1 MHSPRA
7 WSQEPAADAL
17 ETKWGLYAR
26 LVGTEKE
33 APRGYRLR
41 WTWTQPEVEL
51 LEEWIEPRSGKV
63 KSKIVITLGS
73 KPGEFR
79 LKGIWDK
86 IWNGTRRPDGSIVY
100 IGEGFAKFPYC
111 ISLSADG
118 LYELKDVHLRGSEV
132 IAISP
137 ATPRTS
143 FAPVAGAEARPSAAA
158 AATAEAPPTVALVPP
173 TPVRTEPAG
182 EINRESSP
190 LGTASAN
197 VPSQGGAKGES
208 LEQSYATLCSA
219 EGRSE
224 TCEVLRKALLE
235 KLKSGDQPAR
245 QAAASEADTARVA
258 RWGFIGRDALN
269 GSQLVIT
276 ESMTTDAKF
285 SNYVYGAMLLEY
297 QWISDTELRK
307 KTTQLEVTTYS
318 WGYGSKGEAK
328 PLGADSLASF
338 EEILRFNGTQPKIE
352 VTQRFLSGALQGSGH
367 KYELDVQP
375 AENYGKPFYRE
386 YPISGKQ
393 GYSEV
398 TYQGDNREY
407 VGGHIEAGERK
418 PTSYVRTFKT
428 SGVSRAQIDA
438 MIAEERQRFH
448 GTISQFHQRQAS
460 SDGWLR
466 ALIGA
471 GVGLAAGQAYGLDS
485 TQTLGAVMKGIQ
497 ITGNGSAA
505 AAAAGAMGDQLIS
518 GAGSAPPAGTSGS
531 ARAGHQAGSPGAT
544 GYAMQPPAD
553 LSQACSGFT
562 ESNYRTLA
570 VNAPGDD
577 AHLYA
582 ACGQAFELYSMYKNA
597 VKQGYSE
604 SDSMRTY
611 QAHVGAAQNA
621 LDYYRTRRA
630 K

>member
-1 MHSPRA
+1 M
-7 WSQEPAADAL
+7 AL
-17 ETKWGLYAR
+17 
-26 LVGTEKE
+26 
-33 APRGYRLR
+33 
-41 WTWTQPEVEL
+41 
-51 LEEWIEPRSGKV
+51 
-63 KSKIVITLGS
+63 
-73 KPGEFR
+73 
-79 LKGIWDK
+79 
-86 IWNGTRRPDGSIVY
+86 
-100 IGEGFAKFPYC
+100 
-111 ISLSADG
+111 
-118 LYELKDVHLRGSEV
+118 
-132 IAISP
+132 
-137 ATPRTS
+137 
-143 FAPVAGAEARPSAAA
+143 
-158 AATAEAPPTVALVPP
+158 APPASVP
-173 TPVRTEPAG
+173 VQPAS
-182 EINRESSP
+182 ES
-190 LGTASAN
+190 
-197 VPSQGGAKGES
+197 KGES
-208 LEQSYATLCSA
+208 LEQSYARLCSA
-219 EGRSE
+219 DVRNE
-224 TCEVLRKALLE
+224 TCEVLQKALLDKQKTVE
-235 KLKSGDQPAR
+235 PPAR
-245 QAAASEADTARVA
+245 QAAATETDTARVA
-258 RWGFIGRDALN
+258 KWGFIGRDALN
-269 GSQLVIT
+269 GAQLVIT
-276 ESMTTDAKF
+276 ESMTTEAKF
-285 SNYVYGAMLLEY
+285 SNYVYGAMLFEY

-328 PLGADSLASF
+328 PLGAENLASF
-338 EEILRFNGTQPKIE
+338 EEIFRINGSQPKIE
-352 VTQRFLSGALQGSGH
+352 VSQRFLSGALKGSGH

-393 GYSEV
+393 GYSEL

-407 VGGHIEAGERK
+407 VSGHIEAGERK
-418 PTSYVRTFKT
+418 PTSYARTFKA
-428 SGVSRAQIDA
+428 SGASRAQIDA
-438 MIAEERQRFH
+438 MIAEERQKFH
-448 GTISQFHQRQAS
+448 GTISQFHQRQSS

-505 AAAAGAMGDQLIS
+505 TAAAGAVGDQLIS
-518 GAGSAPPAGTSGS
+518 GVGSAQPAGTSGV
-531 ARAGHQAGSPGAT
+531 RADPQAGAPRPAS
-544 GYAMQPPAD
+544 YAIRPPAD

-582 ACGQAFELYSMYKNA
+582 ACGQAFELYNMYKNA

-604 SDSMRTY
+604 SDSVRTH